1 MQFKIENGQSKPKGL
16 GLAAGKL
23 MGDIG
28 HNAKSDGDGCD
39 LNQLKRGEMKAYS
52 VFGMHGCKG
61 IRKGA
66 APTEGHKTRNLFPFF
81 LTVLTM
87 YVREDVGRSQAFV
100 CLWRPEVK
108 LCCCSSRVIH
118 LISSETVT
126 HLAWNLLMRLPGRLT
141 LMALLLLPLQP

>member
-1 MQFKIENGQSKPKGL
+1 
-16 GLAAGKL
+16 

-87 YVREDVGRSQAFV
+87 YVREDVGRSQALCACGGQRLSFV
-100 CLWRPEVK
+100 VVPPG
-108 LCCCSSRVIH
+108 SST
-118 LISSETVT
+118 LF
-126 HLAWNLLMRLPGRLT
+126 LLRQSLT
-141 LMALLLLPLQP
+141 